1 MPPTPTQGGS
11 PGHGSSKPLCTRH
24 HTATVRKNGCP
35 LRFRWMPAG
44 VIGPAFP
51 GFAAFKG
58 HLLQFPREPDWAVA
72 SRVVVLPVELCS
84 APHSSV
90 AVRCPERR
98 GAALTPGQRGINGR
112 GPPQVGWRPFMPRK
126 ALAAA
131 RAALGFAHEA
141 SDEFGAAQVRCDEGC
156 GRSQGVLP
164 QSGWR
169 TACLGRRTTRNVL
182 GH

>member
-1 MPPTPTQGGS
+1 MALVTGA
-11 PGHGSSKPLCTRH
+11 SK
-24 HTATVRKNGCP
+24 G
-35 LRFRWMPAG
+35 
-44 VIGPAFP
+44 IGLACMRVL
-51 GFAAFKG
+51 A
-58 HLLQFPREPDWAVA
+58 REGA
-72 SRVVVLPVELCS
+72 RVV
-84 APHSSV
+84 
-90 AVRCPERR
+90 
-98 GAALTPGQRGINGR
+98 GISRSEAN
-112 GPPQVGWRPFMPRK
+112 
-126 ALAAA
+126 LAAA